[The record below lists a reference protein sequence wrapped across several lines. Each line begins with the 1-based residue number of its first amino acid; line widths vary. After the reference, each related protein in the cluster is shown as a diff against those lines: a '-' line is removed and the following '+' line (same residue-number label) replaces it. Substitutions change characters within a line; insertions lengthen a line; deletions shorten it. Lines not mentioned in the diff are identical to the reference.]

1 MDNQNNLRPVYLNDY
16 KGQDSIRKA
25 LNFYIKAAKM
35 RKEPLDHTLIYGA
48 SGLGKTS
55 LANVIANEMGGKCIS
70 VSAPTLKKVTE
81 LGNIIEQIQEN
92 DILFIDEIHQ
102 LSIKLE
108 ETLYFA
114 MEDYTLD
121 KIIGSGPDAEHIKIE
136 LPKFTVIG
144 ATTQRGKL
152 SEPLRNRFGITLE
165 LKIYSNEYISEII
178 KRSARILNA
187 KIDDT
192 AATGIAQRSRGIPRI
207 ANNFLKRVKDFAMIM
222 NDGIINSEVVEE
234 TFDVMDINKN
244 GLTRQDREYLKTLI
258 KKFDFGPV
266 GVTTLASAM
275 NDSQKTMEETIEP
288 YLIQEGYIVRTPRGR
303 KATKKAYEMMIAE
316 KEI

>member
-1 MDNQNNLRPVYLNDY
+1 MDNQNNLRPIYLKDY
-16 KGQDSIRKA
+16 KGQDSIKKA

-55 LANVIANEMGGKCIS
+55 LANVIANEMGGKCIV
-70 VSAPTLKKVTE
+70 VSAPSLKKVSE
-81 LGNIIEQIQEN
+81 LANILEGIMPN
-92 DILFIDEIHQ
+92 DIIFIDEIHQ

-114 MEDYTLD
+114 MEDYRLD
-121 KIIGSGPDAEHIKIE
+121 KIIGTGADAEHINIE

-165 LKIYSNEYISEII
+165 LKIYTNEYIAEII
-178 KRSARILNA
+178 RRSAEILETEINN
-187 KIDDT
+187 D
-192 AATGIAQRSRGIPRI
+192 AAMAIANRSRGIPRI
-207 ANNFLKRVKDFAMIM
+207 ANNFLKRVKDFAMVM
-222 NDGIINSEVVEE
+222 NDGVINTDVVEM
-234 TFDVMDINKN
+234 TFDVMDINKE
-244 GLTRQDREYLKTLI
+244 GLTRQDREYLRTLI

-266 GVTTLASAM
+266 GVNTLASAM

-288 YLIQEGYIVRTPRGR
+288 YLIQEGYVVRTPRGR
-303 KATKKAYEMMIAE
+303 KATKKAYEMMVAAHE
-316 KEI
+316 L